1 MSKENSVKRFSNNF
15 SDFLSDV
22 IVEKMRIFILDGSFK
37 KNFNEDMKKM
47 IKEIKGSKKE
57 KIDLII
63 MFNTEGNIAIID
75 ESIIAKI
82 IYNDYENLMKVYY
95 RIFSLNKLIK
105 NVLKGDKII
114 RENFI
119 KVSYKILYNSLIRIY
134 SELKCRKDIIV
145 KYRLKYNLVNYNK
158 EDISIIV
165 LIILILEEI
174 CSQFN
179 LDYIS
184 IKKIIN
190 NMINVKT
197 NNDY

>member
-1 MSKENSVKRFSNNF
+1 MSKGNGIKKFSNNF

-22 IVEKMRIFILDGSFK
+22 IVEKMRIFILNGSFK
-37 KNFNEDMKKM
+37 KKFNEDMKKM
-47 IKEIKGSKKE
+47 IKEMKGSEKE

-63 MFNTEGNIAIID
+63 MFNTDGNIAIID

-82 IYNDYENLMKVYY
+82 IYNDYENLMRLYY
-95 RIFSLNKLIK
+95 RISSLNKLIK
-105 NVLKGDKII
+105 NLLMGDKII
-114 RENFI
+114 KESFI
-119 KVSYKILYNSLIRIY
+119 KVSYKVFYNSLIKIY

-174 CSQFN
+174 CFQFN
-179 LDYIS
+179 LDYIT
-184 IKKIIN
+184 IEKIIN
-190 NMINVKT
+190 SMINVKT

>member
-1 MSKENSVKRFSNNF
+1 MSKGNGIKKFSNNF

-37 KNFNEDMKKM
+37 KKFNEDMKKM
-47 IKEIKGSKKE
+47 IKEMKGSEKE

-63 MFNTEGNIAIID
+63 MFNTDGNIAIID
-75 ESIIAKI
+75 EFIIAKI
-82 IYNDYENLMKVYY
+82 IYNDYENLMRLYY
-95 RIFSLNKLIK
+95 RISSLNKLIK
-105 NVLKGDKII
+105 NLLMGDKII
-114 RENFI
+114 KESFI
-119 KVSYKILYNSLIRIY
+119 KVSYKVFYNSLIKIY

-174 CSQFN
+174 CFQFN
-179 LDYIS
+179 LDYIT
-184 IKKIIN
+184 IEKIIN
-190 NMINVKT
+190 SMINVKT